1 MKLTLQTDIALR
13 ILITLAQE
21 PERVR
26 SVDDIAAHF
35 KLSKNH
41 LMKTAQQ
48 LAKHGY
54 IKAIRGRS
62 GGIKLAQDSAS
73 IVIGNVVR
81 NIEPDMKLAE
91 CFQSGP
97 KGRQCAL
104 LPNCKLKG
112 LLGQALVQFLDVL
125 DNKTLADIA

>member
-1 MKLTLQTDIALR
+1 MKLTLQTDMALR

-21 PERVR
+21 PERIR

-35 KLSKNH
+35 RLSKNH
-41 LMKTAQQ
+41 MMKTAQQ

-54 IKAIRGRS
+54 IKTIRGRS
-62 GGIKLAQDSAS
+62 GGIQLARESAS
-73 IVIGNVVR
+73 IKIGNVVR
-81 NIEPDMKLAE
+81 DIEPDMKLAE
-91 CFQSGP
+91 CFQSGL
-97 KGRQCAL
+97 KGRPCAL

-112 LLGQALVQFLDVL
+112 VLGNALIQFLEVL